1 MYAYLTLLLNPSL
14 RRLYVKKLK
23 IDSFLLISPCVPRDA
38 SERNQKCED
47 TRTRLMD
54 RVFHVPVRLGAQIH
68 AWRWSRVCRIW
79 TLCQSAFNFHPFD
92 YHNPA
97 PS

>member
-1 MYAYLTLLLNPSL
+1 
-14 RRLYVKKLK
+14 
-23 IDSFLLISPCVPRDA
+23 
-38 SERNQKCED
+38 
-47 TRTRLMD
+47 MD

-97 PS
+97 PSSCQESKDSSSERGQGGLTKNLKSRCIGNIPRLGSFVRCT